1 MYKFIKNVNANV
13 EEGRRYLTDVVKLEL
28 APDGANFKVT
38 LHPAV
43 ASGTEVITPVAV
55 HPKLPSQMVPVTV
68 PTYTVPDTLK
78 VLVRA
83 EPENL
88 DYEEAGGN
96 VRNWVETTVTVYP
109 IVSEVFTNFDVAT
122 AYYEEVAHQLEQGDK
137 VRNYRRSDV
146 VLRDMYNTGNSR
158 SH

>member
-28 APDGANFKVT
+28 APDASNFRVT
-38 LHPAV
+38 LYPAV
-43 ASGTEVITPVAV
+43 ISGTEVITPVAV
-55 HPKLPSQMVPVTV
+55 HPKLPSQMVAKTV
-68 PTYTVPDTLK
+68 PTYTVPATLK
-78 VLVRA
+78 ILVRA

-96 VRNWVETTVTVYP
+96 VRNWVEATVTVTP
-109 IVSEVFTNFDVAT
+109 IVDEIFTNFNTAT
-122 AYYEEVAHQLEQGDK
+122 AYYEEVAHQLEQGDR
-137 VRNYRRSDV
+137 VRNYNRPDV
-146 VLRDMYNTGNSR
+146 ALRNMYNSGNSR